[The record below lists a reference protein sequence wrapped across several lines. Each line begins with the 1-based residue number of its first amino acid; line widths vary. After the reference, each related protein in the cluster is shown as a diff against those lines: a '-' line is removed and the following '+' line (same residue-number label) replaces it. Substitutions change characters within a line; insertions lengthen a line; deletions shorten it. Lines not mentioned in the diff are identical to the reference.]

1 MIGDGYRVLVVEDD
15 DQIAT
20 ILEDMLRDE
29 GYEVRWA
36 PNGQEGLAVLERWT
50 PHVIILDLMM
60 PTMDGRSFRAA
71 QRALPPA
78 VAEVPVIVL
87 SGARNA
93 RAQAEALAAVAAI
106 AKPFEL
112 DEVLRTVDRVCRQ
125 AR

>member
-20 ILEDMLRDE
+20 ILEETLRDE
-29 GYEVRWA
+29 GYEVRRA
-36 PNGQEGLAVLERWT
+36 PNGQEGLAALERWT

-60 PTMDGRSFRAA
+60 PTMDGQSFRAA
-71 QRALPPA
+71 QRALAPA